1 MKLNNAI
8 TDVPGIRVGHA
19 QNLEAL
25 TGCTVILCEEGA
37 VGGVDQRGGAPGTRE
52 TDLLRPLHLVDRV
65 HAVTL
70 AGGSAFGL
78 NAADGVMRYLEQEG
92 VGFETGLVKVPIV
105 PAAILF
111 DLDIGDSLVRP
122 DADMGYQACRNA
134 SSDPPAEG
142 NVGAGCGASVGKLF
156 GMMAA
161 TKSGIGTASALID
174 DHIVVGAIFAV
185 NALGNIIDPAT
196 GMIIAGIRDL
206 TRNVDQVTDDSA
218 FMDSLEILQMVFKA
232 RSATALSANNTVIGV
247 IATNASLD
255 KGAANFVAQMAQDGI
270 ARTIQPAHTLLDGDT
285 IFSLSTGKLE
295 ADVNVIGAWAAEVTA
310 RAIIR
315 AVKSARPSGGLPAA
329 VDFQQ

>member
-1 MKLNNAI
+1 
-8 TDVPGIRVGHA
+8 
-19 QNLEAL
+19 
-25 TGCTVILCEEGA
+25 
-37 VGGVDQRGGAPGTRE
+37 
-52 TDLLRPLHLVDRV
+52 VDRV

-78 NAADGVMRYLEQEG
+78 NAADGVMRYLEQRG
-92 VGFETGLVKVPIV
+92 VGFDTGLVKVPIV

-111 DLDIGDSLVRP
+111 DLDIGDPLTRP
-122 DADMGYQACRNA
+122 DADMGYQACSNA

-196 GMIIAGIRDL
+196 SRIIAGIRDL
-206 TRNVDQVTDDSA
+206 TPKADRGTDASA
-218 FMDSLEILQMVFKA
+218 FMDSLDILQTVFKA
-232 RSATALSANNTVIGV
+232 MGSSALPANNTVIGV

-310 RAIIR
+310 QAIIR
-315 AVKSARPSGGLPAA
+315 AVKSSRPLGGLPAA
-329 VDFQQ
+329 ADFQQ